1 MEVYL
6 VFTDTKTVLSR
17 LIKSYTGQQF
27 SHVSIAFDR
36 ELQEMYSFGRKDVR
50 NAFIGGFV
58 KEDASS
64 PFFQRANCAVY
75 RLPVSRNAFARM
87 RETIH
92 NMEAR
97 EEHLKY
103 NISGLFG
110 ILLNRS
116 FEREDAYFCSHFVG
130 EILQDG
136 GFYISNKPIHLTM
149 PRDLFVLPQLEFAY
163 SGRLSNYQYLKKETS
178 FDGNS
183 TTMNFLYEHRQR
195 TF

>member
-17 LIKSYTGQQF
+17 LIKTYTGQQF
-27 SHVSIAFDR
+27 SHVSISFDR

-58 KEDASS
+58 KEDASCT
-64 PFFQRANCAVY
+64 FFQRANCAVY
-75 RLPVSRNAFARM
+75 RLPVSPYAFARM
-87 RETIH
+87 RETIR

-130 EILQDG
+130 EVLQDA
-136 GFYISNKPIHLTM
+136 GFRVSDKPIHTTM
-149 PRDLFVLPQLEFAY
+149 PRDLFVLPQLEFVY
-163 SGRLSNYQYLKKETS
+163 SGRLSDYQHVRKES
-178 FDGNS
+178 KREEKLV
-183 TTMNFLYEHRQR
+183 TTHFLYKNWQR